1 MPRLP
6 ALIERATPWAAM
18 EQALDAARDGHGR
31 LVSLEGEAGI
41 GKTSL
46 ALSFVEAK
54 RSDARTYVGGCEH
67 LATPE
72 PLGPLH
78 DIARESRGRFV
89 VAGGGPFAIFE
100 SLLRLLTGGRGPALL
115 LIEDIHW
122 ADDSTLDFLRY
133 LVRRIR
139 TAPLL
144 AIVTFRNDEPASG
157 TRLAAL
163 WADFPRD
170 AYERLLLAPLSIE
183 GVATLATRAGRAAR
197 EIYDATGGNPFHVTE
212 YLAAGGQ
219 GVPLSVRDSTLT
231 RAAGL
236 SEQARH
242 VLDYASIFP
251 RRIDEEA
258 LRSLSSDAN
267 DVGVRECLNHGML
280 AVDGDALAFRHEL
293 ARRAVEA
300 ALPPLRRSEL
310 HRAALNLLKSRSHTS
325 AAQLA
330 HHAALARE
338 IEDLVTFSV
347 AAAAQA
353 AQVGALRQ
361 AVAHLA
367 RALENGTW
375 LPDAD
380 RADLLEKQAE
390 AGELSGTFDIA
401 LTAIHEAI
409 ALRRRGADSLTLG
422 NALRIAARLHWFV
435 GEIPQSEAAAAEA
448 LGLLRA
454 YPETWQY
461 AQMLSGMSQIDMLA
475 GRAGASLEHGE
486 AAMKIADR
494 LGRSDIYLHALTNV
508 ISVRCRPNVRDGLHE
523 FEDAIAEAHR
533 RQGLDFLPRLHSNRL
548 YVMAHE
554 RMYEGFFDYAREGLS
569 TAAARDNLPL
579 ETYMRGSRA
588 LVLLDTGR
596 LQEALAEAE
605 EALRVHQLRGT
616 PLFTAQIVLS
626 RARARL
632 GLPEGNAL
640 DEARAI
646 PAAKTDVTRMTPIAI
661 AEAEAE
667 WLGVKRDGAREQLRA
682 ALAAGLDAG
691 AGERL
696 DLSWFNAQW
705 TFAEPALWLAILG
718 ERVSLDDERAQ
729 YLPHAHRCHITGDWA
744 AAAQAWQAL
753 GCPYEQAIALSQCG
767 EAGQRE
773 ALVIFDRIGAAPAA
787 RNLRRAMRASGIRSI
802 PVGPRSARRNDAAGL
817 TRRQREVLT
826 LLATGSSNAEI
837 GQQLGLSEK
846 TVEHHVGAVLAAL
859 EAPNRFRAA
868 QIARERGL
876 LDDADE

>member
-1 MPRLP
+1 MPRVPTL
-6 ALIERATPWAAM
+6 LERATPWAAM
-18 EQALDAARDGHGR
+18 EQALESARRGRGR
-31 LVSLEGEAGI
+31 LLSLEGEAGI

-46 ALSFVEAK
+46 ALAFVEAK
-54 RSDARTYVGGCEH
+54 RSETRTYLGGCEH

-89 VAGGGPFAIFE
+89 IAGGGPFAIFE
-100 SLLRLLTGGRGPALL
+100 SLLRLLNGGRGPALL
-115 LIEDIHW
+115 LLEDIHW
-122 ADDSTLDFLRY
+122 ADDSTLDFLRF

-139 TAPLL
+139 TAPIL
-144 AIVTFRNDEPASG
+144 AVVTFRSDEPASG

-170 AYERLLLAPLSIE
+170 ACERLLLAPLSME
-183 GVATLATRAGRAAR
+183 GVATLATRAGQPAR
-197 EIYDATGGNPFHVTE
+197 EIFDATGGNPFHVTE
-212 YLAAGGQ
+212 YLAAGGS
-219 GVPLSVRDSTLT
+219 GVPLSVRDSTLA
-231 RAAGL
+231 RAGGL
-236 SEQARH
+236 SAAARH

-258 LRSLSSDAN
+258 LRSLSSDTN
-267 DVGVRECLNHGML
+267 DAGVRECLLHGML
-280 AVDGDALAFRHEL
+280 AVDRDALAFRHEL

-300 ALPPLRRSEL
+300 ALPPLRRREL

-330 HHAALARE
+330 HHAERARE
-338 IEDLVTFSV
+338 IEDLVRFSV

-353 AQVGALRQ
+353 AEVGAQRQ

-367 RALENGTW
+367 RAIENGTW
-375 LPDAD
+375 LTDAD

-390 AGELSGTFDIA
+390 AGELSGMFDIA
-401 LTAIHEAI
+401 LAAIDEAI
-409 ALRRRGADSLTLG
+409 ALRRRAADNLALG

-435 GEIPQSEAAAAEA
+435 GETMPSEAAAQEA
-448 LGLLRA
+448 LELLRA
-454 YPETWQY
+454 WPETWQH
-461 AQMLSGMSQIDMLA
+461 AQMLSGQSQIDMLI
-475 GRAGASLEHGE
+475 GRPKAAIEHGE
-486 AAMKIADR
+486 AAMAIADR

-508 ISVRCRPNVRDGLHE
+508 ITVRCRPDAERGLRE
-523 FEDAIAEAHR
+523 FDEAIAEARR
-533 RQGLDFLPRLHSNRL
+533 RQGLDFLPRLYSNRL
-548 YVMAHE
+548 YVMAYE
-554 RMYEGFFDYAREGLS
+554 RIHDGFFECVQEGLRA
-569 TAAARDNLPL
+569 AAARDNAPL

-588 LVLLDTGR
+588 LVLLDNGR

-605 EALRVHQLRGT
+605 AALQVGQLRGT

-626 RARARL
+626 RARVRL
-632 GLPEGNAL
+632 GLPEGGVL

-661 AEAEAE
+661 ADAEAE
-667 WLGVKRDGAREQLRA
+667 WLGLKRAGVREQLRA
-682 ALAAGLDAG
+682 SLAAGASDQRPVNLYSA
-691 AGERL
+691 R
-696 DLSWFNAQW
+696 W
-705 TFAEPALWLAILG
+705 TFAEPALWLTILG
-718 ERVSLDDERAQ
+718 ERVSFEDERAEG
-729 YLPHAHRCHITGDWA
+729 LPHAHRCHITGDWA

-753 GCPYEQAIALSQCG
+753 GCPYEQAIALSHCG
-767 EAGQRE
+767 EAGQRD
-773 ALVIFDRIGAAPAA
+773 ALAIFDRIGAAPAA

-817 TRRQREVLT
+817 TPRQREVLT

-837 GQQLGLSEK
+837 GKQLGLSEK

-859 EAPNRFRAA
+859 DAPSRFRAA

-876 LDDADE
+876 LAERDA